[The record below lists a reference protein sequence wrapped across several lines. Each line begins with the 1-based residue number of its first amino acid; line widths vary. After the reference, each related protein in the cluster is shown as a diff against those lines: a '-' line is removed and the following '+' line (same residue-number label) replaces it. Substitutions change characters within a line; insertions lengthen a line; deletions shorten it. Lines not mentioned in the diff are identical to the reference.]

1 MSKKKSKKNEE
12 AKNMNENI
20 NENIENIEEQEINNE
35 IIEGDLGD
43 SEELNEQP
51 EEVVEEIIEEPVEE
65 IIEEPVEEIIEEPVE
80 EIAEEE
86 TCQVGVVIA
95 ERLNVRSN
103 PFKDADVLFVI
114 NKGQE
119 VIIDG
124 EDGDFFKVVVDGN
137 VGYCIKNFVA
147 IK

>member
-1 MSKKKSKKNEE
+1 MSRKKSKKNEE

-20 NENIENIEEQEINNE
+20 ENIEEQEINDE
-35 IIEGDLGD
+35 IVEGDLGD

-65 IIEEPVEEIIEEPVE
+65 IV
-80 EIAEEE
+80 EEE
-86 TCQVGVVIA
+86 TCQAGVVIA

-137 VGYCIKNFVA
+137 IGYCIKNFIA

>member
-1 MSKKKSKKNEE
+1 MSRKKSKKNEE

-20 NENIENIEEQEINNE
+20 ENIEEQEINDE
-35 IIEGDLGD
+35 IVEGDLGD

-65 IIEEPVEEIIEEPVE
+65 IIEE
-80 EIAEEE
+80 E
-86 TCQVGVVIA
+86 TCQAGVVIA

-137 VGYCIKNFVA
+137 VGYCIKNFIA

>member
-1 MSKKKSKKNEE
+1 MSRKKSKKNEE

-20 NENIENIEEQEINNE
+20 ENIEEQEINDE
-35 IIEGDLGD
+35 MVEGDLGD

-65 IIEEPVEEIIEEPVE
+65 IV
-80 EIAEEE
+80 EEE
-86 TCQVGVVIA
+86 TCQMGVVIA
-95 ERLNVRSN
+95 ERLNVRAN

>member
-1 MSKKKSKKNEE
+1 MSRKKSKKNEE

-20 NENIENIEEQEINNE
+20 ENIEEQEINDE
-35 IIEGDLGD
+35 IVDGDLGD

-65 IIEEPVEEIIEEPVE
+65 IV
-80 EIAEEE
+80 EEE
-86 TCQVGVVIA
+86 TCQAGVVIA

-137 VGYCIKNFVA
+137 VGYCIKNFIA

>member
-20 NENIENIEEQEINNE
+20 ENIEEQEINDE

-65 IIEEPVEEIIEEPVE
+65 I
-80 EIAEEE
+80 AEEE
-86 TCQVGVVIA
+86 TCQAGVVIA

>member
-1 MSKKKSKKNEE
+1 MSRKKSKKNEE

-20 NENIENIEEQEINNE
+20 ENIEEQEINDE
-35 IIEGDLGD
+35 IVDGDLGD

-65 IIEEPVEEIIEEPVE
+65 I
-80 EIAEEE
+80 AEEE
-86 TCQVGVVIA
+86 TCQTGVVIA

-137 VGYCIKNFVA
+137 VGYCVKNFVA

>member
-51 EEVVEEIIEEPVEE
+51 EEVVEE

>member
-1 MSKKKSKKNEE
+1 MSRKKSKKNEE
-12 AKNMNENI
+12 AKNMNENM
-20 NENIENIEEQEINNE
+20 NENIENIEEQGINNE

-51 EEVVEEIIEEPVEE
+51 EEVVEEIIEEPAEE
-65 IIEEPVEEIIEEPVE
+65 LNEQPEEVVE

-86 TCQVGVVIA
+86 TCQTGVVIA

-103 PFKDADVLFVI
+103 PFKDADVLFII